1 MTLRELINRLEILS
15 QGGKNDH
22 LEVEIE
28 NLWNPF
34 QNFCAKNAYITRYE
48 SSNLEYDYIIIVTN

>member
-1 MTLRELINRLEILS
+1 MKLRELINRLETLS
-15 QGGKNDH
+15 QGGKNDN

-28 NLWNPF
+28 NLEDPY

-48 SSNLEYDYIIIVTN
+48 SSNLEYDYIIIETN